1 MHQSIMQST
10 RWNLPSVTRTDWA
23 NQISNPSVSISIE
36 INHID
41 FRTKISQ
48 QVINQLWWESYETTT
63 KKRSKNGWINSY
75 AFCHTTEKKNSVN
88 SYIGHA
94 HQKISGIRE
103 SSSWC
108 HLIFFCEE
116 YIFCSSKT
124 QLLYK
129 SIHAILESLCLVRK
143 CLEINFKH
151 SAPVAILTIS

>member
-108 HLIFFCEE
+108 HLIFFLWRI
-116 YIFCSSKT
+116 YILFIKN
-124 QLLYK
+124 
-129 SIHAILESLCLVRK
+129 AIIIQIYTCNLRK
-143 CLEINFKH
+143 FMLGKKVPWNK
-151 SAPVAILTIS
+151 L